1 MAVLPVTQVQTGDQ
15 LLREVQTTFG
25 NLLFPEGRTLS
36 GRDLEILQAFLI
48 PEADIKRAGL
58 EESDL
63 TESEEDKDKGLPLSS
78 LHQSF
83 LKLEKLLKHTFHM
96 MGPGQKLPVFEIRGG
111 LKDLLDHVEDYHVL
125 TFVPPHDPSME
136 GWIRGSVLTA
146 LTAYQLAR
154 WMKLPDKDWV
164 PVALAGLLHDIGN
177 ARIDSAIL
185 RKPGRL
191 TAEELSEMR
200 QHTVYGYKLLEGVT
214 SLNQGIILTALQHHE
229 RIDGS
234 GYPMKAIGDKIHPYA
249 KIVAIAD
256 MYHAMTSAR
265 TYRTAQSP
273 YVVLEQLQKEAFGKL
288 DPFMIQCFIERNTQ
302 FHNGMLVQLND
313 NRVGEIVFT
322 DRAQPTRPMVSI
334 FGDIVNLA
342 KERNL
347 YITAVYSS

>member
-1 MAVLPVTQVQTGDQ
+1 MAVLPISQVQTGDQ
-15 LLREVQTTFG
+15 LQREVQTSFG

-36 GRDLEILQAFLI
+36 ARDLEILQAYLI

-58 EESDL
+58 EEADL
-63 TESEEDKDKGLPLSS
+63 TESEEDKEKVVPLSS

-83 LKLEKLLKHTFHM
+83 LKMEKLLKHTFHM
-96 MGPGQKLPVFEIRGG
+96 MGPGQRLPVFEIRGA
-111 LKDLLDHVEDYHVL
+111 LKELLDHIEDYHVL
-125 TFVPPHDPSME
+125 TFMPPHDPSAE
-136 GWIRGSVLTA
+136 PWIRGSVLTA
-146 LTAYQLAR
+146 LTSYQVAR
-154 WMKLPDKDWV
+154 WIKLPDKDWV

-177 ARIDSAIL
+177 TRIDTSLL
-185 RKPGRL
+185 RKPGKL
-191 TAEELSEMR
+191 TADELTEIR

-234 GYPMKAIGDKIHPYA
+234 GYPMKAVGEKIHPYA

-288 DPFMIQCFIERNTQ
+288 DPLIIQSFIDRNTQ

-322 DRAQPTRPMVSI
+322 DRAHPTRPMVSI